1 MTELV
6 GVAYHLHNASDI
18 QGTYSQ
24 LGAGLAVAGGV
35 EVARLSNSR
44 GVTLRLR
51 GKQVGFMFSVDLS
64 GMSISL
70 S

>member
-1 MTELV
+1 M
-6 GVAYHLHNASDI
+6 S
-18 QGTYSQ
+18 
-24 LGAGLAVAGGV
+24 VAGGA

-64 GMSISL
+64 GMNISL
-70 S
+70 G